1 MLEGL
6 TPQVRKS
13 SCKVRT
19 ILETLD
25 TKDQA
30 ILVAAIANE
39 QFTSTALARQLTA
52 RGIAIS
58 EKPILL
64 HRRKEC
70 SCAR

>member
-30 ILVAAIANE
+30 ILVAAIANQE
-39 QFTSTALARQLTA
+39 WTSTALARQLTA
-52 RGIAIS
+52 RGITIS
-58 EKPILL
+58 EKPIVA
-64 HRRKEC
+64 HRRKVC

>member
-1 MLEGL
+1 
-6 TPQVRKS
+6 VRKS

-30 ILVAAIANE
+30 ILVAAIGNDLWKAP
-39 QFTSTALARQLTA
+39 ALARELTA

-58 EKPILL
+58 EKPIML

>member
-1 MLEGL
+1 MLEGME
-6 TPQVRKS
+6 PQARKS

-19 ILETLD
+19 VLESLD
-25 TKDQA
+25 AKDQV
-30 ILVAAIANE
+30 ILVNAISNQAW
-39 QFTSTALARQLTA
+39 TTPALSRELTA

>member
-39 QFTSTALARQLTA
+39 QFTSTSLARQLTA
-52 RGIAIS
+52 RGITIS
-58 EKPILL
+58 EKPIVA
-64 HRRKEC
+64 HRRKAC

>member
-30 ILVAAIANE
+30 ILVDAIAN
-39 QFTSTALARQLTA
+39 QAWTSTALARELTA

-58 EKPILL
+58 DKPVML